1 MKIYLFRLSLTE
13 RGGPSL
19 FEQADDRFSRPSRTD
34 FLVQLFTREWD
45 FLGHGGKRLKYGVA
59 QQDGEIISGVVG
71 RWITEE
77 KEGDP
82 TDLWTTVEQNHW
94 EKAAIFLNLNPH
106 DQVIGLEWKS
116 AVGSPASLLKSLVTS
131 LNEKAG
137 APAYK
142 IEFFAV
148 SSKAEFWTAVEQC
161 PAPITSLALD
171 LVIPNP
177 SDASGA
183 TARALKRL
191 RKRLNADRYKGR
203 ATNKDG
209 LNVHDSLVKDAV
221 QYVAAGGGEIVAKS
235 DEHVVYDSRNFV
247 ATAEVDE
254 LARPT
259 GGIITRLADMLA
271 GKLKR

>member
-1 MKIYLFRLSLTE
+1 MKIYLFRLSLSE

-19 FEQADDRFSRPSRTD
+19 FEQADERFSKPSRTD
-34 FLVQLFTREWD
+34 FLAELFGKEWD
-45 FLGHGGKRLKYGVA
+45 FLGRGGKRLKYGFS
-59 QQDGEIISGVVG
+59 QRDGEIISGVVG
-71 RWITEE
+71 RWVTEE

-82 TDLWTTVEQNHW
+82 ADLWTTVEQNHW
-94 EKAAIFLNLNPH
+94 EKAALFLNLNPH
-106 DQVIGLEWKS
+106 QQVIGLEWKS
-116 AVGSPASLLKSLVTS
+116 SVGRPASLLKSLVTF
-131 LNEKAG
+131 LNETTS
-137 APAYK
+137 PSAYK

-148 SSKAEFWTAVEQC
+148 SSRAEFWTAVNKY

-191 RKRLNADRYKGR
+191 RKRLNADRYKGK

-209 LNVHDSLVKDAV
+209 LNVNDSLVKDAV

-235 DEHVVYDSRNFV
+235 DDHIVYDSKDYV
-247 ATAEVDE
+247 ATVEIDE
-254 LARPT
+254 TARPT
-259 GGIITRLADMLA
+259 GNVIERLASMLA
-271 GKLKR
+271 DKLKR